1 MISDLIKRGF
11 GRDTILSNYYNHHC
25 YRPSSTHTP
34 NQNASAYLDQI
45 ETERCQ
51 HEAERLFNLLEM
63 AVLDPKTRPVQ
74 SKTGLEMTTE
84 TASGQ
89 QGLAQGV
96 NKTAKAKLETQCKLK
111 NMLRNTHYVIKVPG
125 CFYFIWGTDGNYG
138 KVCTEPK
145 IQARNFLA

>member
-74 SKTGLEMTTE
+74 SKTGPEMTKE
-84 TASGQ
+84 TSGDQ

-96 NKTAKAKLETQCKLK
+96 SKTTKAKLETQCKLK
-111 NMLRNTHYVIKVPG
+111 ICYVIL
-125 CFYFIWGTDGNYG
+125 IT
-138 KVCTEPK
+138 
-145 IQARNFLA
+145 

>member
-45 ETERCQ
+45 GTERCQ

-74 SKTGLEMTTE
+74 SKTGQEMTTE
-84 TASGQ
+84 TTSGQ
-89 QGLAQGV
+89 QGPAQGV
-96 NKTAKAKLETQCKLK
+96 SNTTKAKLETQCKLK
-111 NMLRNTHYVIKVPG
+111 ICYVIL
-125 CFYFIWGTDGNYG
+125 IT
-138 KVCTEPK
+138 
-145 IQARNFLA
+145 